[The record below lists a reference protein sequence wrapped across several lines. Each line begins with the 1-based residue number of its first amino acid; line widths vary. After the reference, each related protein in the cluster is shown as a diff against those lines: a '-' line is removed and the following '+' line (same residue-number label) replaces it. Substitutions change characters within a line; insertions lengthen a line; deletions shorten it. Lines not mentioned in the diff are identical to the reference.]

1 MAKER
6 MVTRKVIEAKKYK
19 VYKMDGLQLTE
30 LDTIEE
36 KGKVSEKE
44 LAKKYKV
51 DKVVIDCIEEKKVTY
66 GMTVSEFMKYAV
78 LVEDE
83 EKEAV
88 EESADQEKEAVE
100 VTAEQTETK

>member
-6 MVTRKVIEAKKYK
+6 MVTRKVIEAKKYN
-19 VYKMDGLQLTE
+19 VYKMEGLNLT
-30 LDTIEE
+30 LLATIEE

-66 GMTVSEFMKYAV
+66 GMTVSEFMKYAQ

-83 EKEAV
+83 ENSDVQADEA
-88 EESADQEKEAVE
+88 ETLPQE
-100 VTAEQTETK
+100 TAETETK